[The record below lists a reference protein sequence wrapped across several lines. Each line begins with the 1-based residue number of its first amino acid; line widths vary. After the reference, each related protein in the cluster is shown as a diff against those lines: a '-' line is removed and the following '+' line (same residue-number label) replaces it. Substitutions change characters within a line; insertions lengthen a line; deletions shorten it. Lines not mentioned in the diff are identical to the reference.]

1 MNPAELLA
9 EYGDHVFDEI
19 DLDITKESLV
29 GFATACGEAHP
40 RFIDSEHADFQ
51 GVPNY
56 LTRVHGTRSL
66 PEGFPVEMHRC
77 FDAGKS
83 IEVHQ
88 AVRAGDEA
96 ANSVKGGDSWHV
108 RNTIF
113 RPSGDRHGT
122 VQPTGGGAFLD
133 FFLFFFAIITTK
145 IAASD
150 PRLQHFVT
158 CMRIY
163 WPCCCC
169 CCCCGIRT
177 MLPPPDIITI

>member
-19 DLDITKESLV
+19 GLDITKESLV

-56 LTRVHGTRSL
+56 LTRIHGTRSL

-88 AVRAGDEA
+88 AVRAGDNVTGKSEIH
-96 ANSVKGGDSWHV
+96 D
-108 RNTIF
+108 IF
-113 RPSGDRHGT
+113 EKSGRSGT
-122 VQPTGGGAFLD
+122 M
-133 FFLFFFAIITTK
+133 LFIVHRMNFYK
-145 IAASD
+145 LKRVSAASSS
-150 PRLQHFVT
+150 
-158 CMRIY
+158 
-163 WPCCCC
+163 
-169 CCCCGIRT
+169 
-177 MLPPPDIITI
+177 